1 MWIFLYSFF
10 SIVLVRKKRMKKGRK
25 WIFLIFFIWT
35 YATHNIYI
43 YSYCL
48 PGKFHGQM
56 SLVGYHPW
64 DHKKLDTTEHQSPP
78 TYIVL
83 HIYTHTHTHT
93 HTHTYTHTHTHTY
106 TCILVGILIYP
117 YVCIPTKYIPFF
129 TFIDDHMDCGALTTG
144 CLHQTTENFARVTI
158 HWQIWK

>member
-83 HIYTHTHTHT
+83 HIYIYTHTHTHT
-93 HTHTYTHTHTHTY
+93 HTHTYIYMHTSWHTY
-106 TCILVGILIYP
+106 LSICVYTYQIYS
-117 YVCIPTKYIPFF
+117 F
-129 TFIDDHMDCGALTTG
+129 
-144 CLHQTTENFARVTI
+144 LHIYWWSHGLWCPDN
-158 HWQIWK
+158 WLPSSDYWKFC